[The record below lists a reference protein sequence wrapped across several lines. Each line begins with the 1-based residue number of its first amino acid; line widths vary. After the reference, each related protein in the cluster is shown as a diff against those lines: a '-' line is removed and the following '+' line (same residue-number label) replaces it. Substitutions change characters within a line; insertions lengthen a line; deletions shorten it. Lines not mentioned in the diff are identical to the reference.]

1 MTKYF
6 TPQEANK
13 RLPLIKQIV
22 GDILDKARNLK
33 VIVAKGDSESQ
44 NREYDKTLN
53 DMERLIDELESL
65 GCYYKDWN
73 FEKGLVDFPAQID
86 GKDVLLCWRS
96 DEPDVR
102 WYHPFEEGF
111 AGRQPIPEHL
121 LEGSPEKARQ
131 G

>member
-22 GDILDKARNLK
+22 GDILDKSRNLK
-33 VIVAKGDSESQ
+33 FIVAQRDLESQ
-44 NREYDKTLN
+44 NFAYDKTLN
-53 DMERLIDELESL
+53 DMQRLIDELEAL

-73 FEKGLVDFPAQID
+73 FGNGLVDFPALID
-86 GKDVLLCWRS
+86 DKEVLLCWRS

-102 WYHPFEEGF
+102 WYHPVEEGF

-121 LEGSPEKARQ
+121 LEGAPEKTRQ